1 MKKLSVIVISLIVTM
16 GILAASVGKIA
27 KIRGDVSVIRAAGE
41 IAAKIGLP
49 LEKSDIVQ
57 TKARGWAKLKFN
69 DGTVI
74 TVGRNSRMEIKKYL
88 YDGSKKSEA
97 SFGFA
102 KGVFKTITG
111 AIGKVAPEKFRVHT
125 PNATIGIRGTEFF
138 IEIAKSK
145 VLVICSMGKIA
156 VRNRLGE
163 VEVDAGRQTMI
174 MPSAKPASPTPIDM
188 KVFKKVES
196 KTEPSYESGSGSA
209 EEEGVSSSAS
219 MQGRVSS
226 GSEERK
232 ENEEGALTEEEKK
245 VLGNSHGG
253 VIGSILRSGT
263 ASDGAGDMVEFTDET
278 VNDQLEEET
287 TDDAT
292 GEEPEKPE
300 GPPSGPPPGEQETVY
315 EDDFVSFGYWMNDNR
330 PVGTWVT
337 GTLTD
342 DSVIE
347 DLASHNQQAHY
358 KGDIAAISD
367 GEKASGKIELDV
379 DFGASRFEGA
389 MNFAKDGGPRWKADI
404 KDGQMRANGLFSEHI
419 QSSIDSDVKDI
430 RGTMTGNFFGPKA
443 EAVGGSFGL
452 ESDDAG
458 SASGSFGARR

>member
-1 MKKLSVIVISLIVTM
+1 MKKISIIVISLVMTM
-16 GILAASVGKIA
+16 GALAASVGKIT
-27 KIRGDVSVIRAAGE
+27 KVRGAVFVIRSSG
-41 IAAKIGLP
+41 KIVGKVGLP

-88 YDGSKKSEA
+88 YDGSRKSEA

-111 AIGKVAPEKFRVHT
+111 AIGKVAPEKFKVHT

-138 IEIAKSK
+138 VEIVKNR
-145 VLVICSMGKIA
+145 VRVICSRGRIS
-156 VRNRLGE
+156 VSNRLGE
-163 VEVDAGRQTMI
+163 VEVNAGRETI
-174 MPSAKPASPTPIDM
+174 VAPSSKPTSATPINM
-188 KVFKKVES
+188 RIFKRVQH
-196 KTEPSYESGSGSA
+196 KTEPANRGGGTRGAREKRS
-209 EEEGVSSSAS
+209 VSTFTKRSLSSR
-219 MQGRVSS
+219 G
-226 GSEERK
+226 GDIKTLKLSED
-232 ENEEGALTEEEKK
+232 EKR
-245 VLGNSHGG
+245 VLGKSYGG
-253 VIGSILRSGT
+253 LIGNILKST
-263 ASDGAGDMVEFTDET
+263 TFNESAKDTVELIRKNIDK
-278 VNDQLEEET
+278 QLEKRVGKNIEK
-287 TDDAT
+287 
-292 GEEPEKPE
+292 EEPEMPE
-300 GPPSGPPPGEQETVY
+300 GPPLGPPPGEQESVY
-315 EDDFVSFGYWMNDNR
+315 EDDYTSFGYWMRDNR
-330 PVGTWVT
+330 PVETWVT

-347 DLASHNQQAHY
+347 DLASHKQQAHY
-358 KGDIAAISD
+358 KGDIAAISA
-367 GEKASGKIELDV
+367 GKKASGKIELDV

-419 QSSIDSDVKDI
+419 QSSVDSDVKDI
-430 RGTMTGNFFGPKA
+430 RGSMTGNFFGPKA